1 MGLKTHLGLETVIRF
16 LSIIGNF
23 SKVNQVKKAITKQ
36 L

>member
-1 MGLKTHLGLETVIRF
+1 MGLKTHFGLETVIRF

-23 SKVNQVKKAITKQ
+23 SKVNHEKKAITEQ